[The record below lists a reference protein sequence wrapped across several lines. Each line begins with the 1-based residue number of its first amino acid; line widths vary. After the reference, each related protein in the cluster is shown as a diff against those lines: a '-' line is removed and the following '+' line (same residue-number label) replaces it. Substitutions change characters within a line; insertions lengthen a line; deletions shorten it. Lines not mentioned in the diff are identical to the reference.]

1 MKVISVVN
9 TKGGTGKSTIAV
21 NIAAVQVERGYK
33 VMLFDM
39 DEKQKSSMFFCQVR
53 GTKKAL
59 PYIMASTME
68 PKLLVQQIAMYDNF
82 DYVVIDAGAG
92 DNGQARAAV
101 LCSEYGMLLV
111 PVQPSTF
118 DSWAADDTLDMLQDC
133 QRRFMGKFDK
143 NYLLMSRQPTN
154 RNMNILKDADESFRN
169 KCENYDVKMMDSVI
183 YERTAFRESVG
194 AGMGVCEYA
203 KTKPSAKKA
212 ADDIQKLVDEI
223 LGILGEE

>member
-21 NIAAVQVERGYK
+21 NIASVLAGK
-33 VMLFDM
+33 GKKIMLFDM
-39 DEKQKSSMFFCQVR
+39 DEKQKSSMDFCR
-53 GTKKAL
+53 IRANDKSLAK
-59 PYIMASTME
+59 IMAGTLLPE
-68 PKLLVQQIAMYDNF
+68 LLVEDIQDYDNF
-82 DYVVIDAGAG
+82 DYVIIDAGAG

-118 DSWAADDTLDMLQDC
+118 DSWAAEDTLSMLRDC

-169 KCENYDVKMMDSVI
+169 KCDKFGVKMLESVVH
-183 YERTAFRESVG
+183 ERTAFRESVG

-203 KTKPSAKKA
+203 KIKPSAKKA
-212 ADDIQKLVDEI
+212 AADMEKLVGEI
-223 LGILGEE
+223 LDVLGEE

>member
-21 NIAAVQVERGYK
+21 NIASVLAGK
-33 VMLFDM
+33 GKKIMLFDM
-39 DEKQKSSMFFCQVR
+39 DEKQKSSMDFCR
-53 GTKKAL
+53 IRANDKSLAK
-59 PYIMASTME
+59 IMAGTLLPE
-68 PKLLVQQIAMYDNF
+68 LLVEDIQAYDNF
-82 DYVVIDAGAG
+82 DYVIIDAGAG

-118 DSWAADDTLDMLQDC
+118 DSWAAEDTLSMLRDC

-169 KCENYDVKMMDSVI
+169 KCDKFGVKMLESVVH
-183 YERTAFRESVG
+183 ERTAFRESVG

-203 KTKPSAKKA
+203 QVKPSAKKA
-212 ADDIQKLVDEI
+212 AADMEKLVGEI
-223 LGILGEE
+223 LDVLGEE